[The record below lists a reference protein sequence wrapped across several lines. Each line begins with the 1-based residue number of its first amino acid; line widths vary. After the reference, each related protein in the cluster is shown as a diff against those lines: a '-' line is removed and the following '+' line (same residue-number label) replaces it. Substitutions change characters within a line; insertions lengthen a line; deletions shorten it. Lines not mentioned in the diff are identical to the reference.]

1 MTGVAAAL
9 FCGAD
14 ANTVPAATTPPVPLS
29 SGGHALISTT
39 VTLPSSCL
47 APIVLVHPVIGSTTS
62 SSIYIALSGFAR

>member
-1 MTGVAAAL
+1 VTGVAAAL